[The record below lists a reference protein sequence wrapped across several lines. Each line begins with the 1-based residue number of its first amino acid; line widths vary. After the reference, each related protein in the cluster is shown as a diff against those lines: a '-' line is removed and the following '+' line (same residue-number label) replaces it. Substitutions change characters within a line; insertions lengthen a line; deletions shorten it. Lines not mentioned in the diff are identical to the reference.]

1 MFSEIGAAVTLAKE
15 AHRAIQDADIKLQ
28 VANLVDRLMEVQLSA
43 AELFEENVR
52 LKETIGRF
60 ENFEAESDNYYR
72 DHLSNGAAVYRHSDY
87 TNDPEERNRYCC
99 ACFENQKIATLQ
111 PVVRVNAIA
120 CADNHTIPI
129 PVDTRRIGPVNIRTD
144 LGIP

>member
-1 MFSEIGAAVTLAKE
+1 MLTELGTVVKLARE
-15 AHRAIQDADIKLQ
+15 AHKAVQDADIKLQ
-28 VANLVDRLMEVQLSA
+28 VANLVDRLLEVQISA
-43 AELFEENVR
+43 SGLFEENVR

-60 ENFEAESDNYYR
+60 ENFEVESDNYYR
-72 DHLSNGAAVYRHSDY
+72 DHLSNGAAVYRNSDY
-87 TNDPEERNRYCC
+87 IDDPEERNRYCC

-120 CADNHTIPI
+120 CADGHTIPI